1 MFARTATSSIIHQM
15 VEWTISVEEEDF
27 MLYDFLFCDFLAVY
41 LITKKGSVGSH

>member
-1 MFARTATSSIIHQM
+1 M
-15 VEWTISVEEEDF
+15 VLGIGGCFLSLVEEEDF